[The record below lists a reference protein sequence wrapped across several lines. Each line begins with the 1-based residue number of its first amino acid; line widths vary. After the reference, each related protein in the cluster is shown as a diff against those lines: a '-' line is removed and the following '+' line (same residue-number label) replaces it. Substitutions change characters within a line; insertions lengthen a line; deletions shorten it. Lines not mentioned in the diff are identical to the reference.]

1 MTMQSKFAETAQHFS
16 RVAAALLESGARK
29 ATMYL
34 SPKLT
39 VKASIPIYAPRDKK
53 GVRKYPK
60 KVHDMRSTRVEILF
74 TSGAPNFEERHFIR
88 LAVKAGEPFPIKKVQ
103 LKFLPAQA

>member
-1 MTMQSKFAETAQHFS
+1 MQSKFAETAQHFS

-29 ATMYL
+29 ATLYL

-39 VKASIPIYAPRDKK
+39 IKAIRQAYKKRDGNYEKLESK
-53 GVRKYPK
+53 RDLRLYL
-60 KVHDMRSTRVEILF
+60 TF
-74 TSGAPNFEERHFIR
+74 TAGAPNYEERLFIR
-88 LAVKAGEPFPIKKVQ
+88 QAVKAGDPFPVKKVQ

>member
-1 MTMQSKFAETAQHFS
+1 MQSKFAETAQHFS

-29 ATMYL
+29 ATLYL

-39 VKASIPIYAPRDKK
+39 VKASVPIYAPRDKK
-53 GVRKYPK
+53 GVRKYPS
-60 KVHDMRSTRVEILF
+60 KVHDMRSSRVEIVF
-74 TSGAPNFEERHFIR
+74 TAGSPNYEERLFIR
-88 LAVKAGEPFPIKKVQ
+88 QCVKAGEQFPVKKVQ

>member
-1 MTMQSKFAETAQHFS
+1 MQSKFAETAQHFS

-29 ATMYL
+29 ATLYI

-39 VKASIPIYAPRDKK
+39 VKASVPIYAPRDKK

-60 KVHDMRSTRVEILF
+60 SVHDMRSSRVEILF
-74 TSGAPNFEERHFIR
+74 TAGTPNFEERHFIR
-88 LAVKAGEPFPIKKVQ
+88 QCIKAGESFPVRKVQ
-103 LKFLPAQA
+103 LKFLPA